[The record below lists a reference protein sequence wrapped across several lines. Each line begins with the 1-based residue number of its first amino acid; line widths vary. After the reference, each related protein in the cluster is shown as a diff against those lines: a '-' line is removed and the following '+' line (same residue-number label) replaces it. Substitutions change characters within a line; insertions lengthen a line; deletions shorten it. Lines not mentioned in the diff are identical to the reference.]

1 MSNKCYDEYIK
12 NIPWNIQKIELPNM
26 QQPLFIRNF
35 NISHKSDKNED
46 KLNY

>member
-1 MSNKCYDEYIK
+1 
-12 NIPWNIQKIELPNM
+12 M

-35 NISHKSDKNED
+35 NITHKSDKNED